1 MSYGRVMFLGP
12 AAVGKTSLR
21 HGLMNQPLPDKPDS
35 TILAQ
40 TRPVKYS
47 WAKIANNN
55 SDYLC
60 MAEVTEEDELDEE
73 AQLVHVVYAEEHSDM
88 SSIVSRHFTLHN
100 RMDGPHHSLEAQPHE
115 EVEKH
120 KQQVLAKVTQMQSQH
135 TKHQEMRLHLW
146 DCGGQPVFL
155 DVLPAFLSSRTVFLL
170 MFDAAKGI
178 HSPFRVSI
186 FNKGEQKDDAV
197 LEITSLSLLQ
207 KWIASIHARFG
218 DTEQQGMV
226 PYYPRII
233 LVGTHGD
240 QLAPGRPVEE
250 KKRLASEVL
259 HQLNASFEGKGYADM
274 VLGTGLVVDNTTAGK
289 GALADS
295 GFKEL
300 HSAIFTFVHEKLST
314 ETPVSWVHF
323 RKVLQLH
330 TKKMKPV
337 IKLDEVYSIAAECHV
352 PEGEVHSALLFYH
365 ELGVFLFYP
374 NIEGLKSVVI
384 LEPQWLVDRFGELF
398 ASWKGMAEYRDMW
411 NTLTRYGVLVEPLYK
426 AVLSSVRKYSLTPD
440 ALVEMLEHFLLAAPI
455 VTFRLHAKSGK
466 VKEYFVPHMLQFY
479 RSQSSTSPAHSTKPK
494 SGKVKS
500 FFSFKGYSST
510 QIHQVAQSSAFKKAA
525 PVHITFLS
533 GYVPPGYYVR
543 LATSLASI
551 ERMAVLFHTGIY
563 RNQISMEIGV
573 DRLTITEHSETVELQ
588 FSRQES
594 IDEPFRESCQRL
606 LKWLH
611 SRCFPEIHCWLPG
624 ADGHPAFVCP
634 KCASLARK
642 FDAPSRANF
651 CLFTIKQ
658 SSNEHLHC
666 QLGHHFLPSYSQKYW
681 LQYEESAIQHEQ
693 AQFEVL
699 V

>member
-47 WAKIANNN
+47 WVKIASND
-55 SDYLC
+55 SAQQRC

-73 AQLVHVVYAEEHSDM
+73 AQL
-88 SSIVSRHFTLHN
+88 IVIAKDKPNALPNRLSTCTSEPHFQ
-100 RMDGPHHSLEAQPHE
+100 SLEAPSHE
-115 EVEKH
+115 EVKKH
-120 KQQVLAKVTQMQSQH
+120 KLKVLAKATYKQSQH
-135 TKHQEMRLHLW
+135 TDYQEMWLHLW

-155 DVLPAFLSSRTVFLL
+155 DVLPAFLSSRTMFLL
-170 MFDAAKGI
+170 MFDASRSLN
-178 HSPFRVSI
+178 SPFKVSI
-186 FNKGEQKDDAV
+186 YNKGKRKDDAV
-197 LEITSLSLLQ
+197 LEITTLSLLQ

-218 DTEQQGMV
+218 NTEQQGMV
-226 PYYPRII
+226 PGYPRII

-240 QLAPGRPVEE
+240 QLAPGQPFEE
-250 KKRLASEVL
+250 KKRLASEIL
-259 HQLNASFEGKGYADM
+259 HQLDASFEGKGYADM

-398 ASWKGMAEYRDMW
+398 ASWKGKAEHRDMW

-426 AVLSSVRKYSLTPD
+426 AVLSSVRKHNLTPD
-440 ALVEMLEHFLLAAPI
+440 ALVEMLEYFLLAAPI
-455 VTFRLHAKSGK
+455 GTTQLHAKSGK
-466 VKEYFVPHMLQFY
+466 VKEYFVPHMLQLY
-479 RSQSSTSPAHSTKPK
+479 RSQSSTSPHSAKSK

-500 FFSFKGYSST
+500 ST
-510 QIHQVAQSSAFKKAA
+510 KYTSTRTHQDAQSSTFKKAA
-525 PVHITFLS
+525 PIHITFLS

-551 ERMAVLFHTGIY
+551 EGMTVLFHTGIY
-563 RNQISMEIGV
+563 RDQISMDIGV
-573 DRLTITEHSETVELQ
+573 DRLTITEHNETIELQ
-588 FSRQES
+588 FSRQEP
-594 IDEPFRESCQRL
+594 IEEPFRNSCRML
-606 LKWLH
+606 LMLLNEH
-611 SRCFPEIHCWLPG
+611 FSEVRRWLPG
-624 ADGHPAFVCP
+624 ANAQLAFSCS
-634 KCASLARK
+634 KCSQAPQSGV
-642 FDAPSRANF
+642 PSRAKL
-651 CLFTIKQ
+651 CPFTLEQ
-658 SSNEHLHC
+658 YTNQYLHC
-666 QLGHHFLPSYSQKYW
+666 QVGHKALPSPCQKYW
-681 LQYEESAIQHEQ
+681 LQYEMKANQQEQ
-693 AQFEVL
+693 DLVVMFEVATYNPL
-699 V
+699 